1 MDNPQ
6 KQSFSYNFVR
16 LSPREQI
23 GVHRQKTW
31 ELSYIVNGAGTRL
44 IGDRTEPFSRGE
56 VVLIPPGIPHCWYFD
71 GGDVD
76 KKGQIANITITFGD
90 EQLEKCIIAFPE
102 FESVVRT
109 VQGIQS
115 AIKLNREKS
124 LRIISVL
131 EEMSHQNA
139 VQRIVS
145 LMNVL
150 IILSSSGTDSVVGTK
165 QNEDKERERIDNI
178 RTYVICN
185 AVRDISLDDIAKHVG
200 MNRSSF
206 CVFFKKSFGKT
217 FFEYLNE
224 FRVSLAQQMLLEG
237 KLSISEVC
245 FQSGFNGVPY
255 FSRVFKKVTGLTPS
269 SWQTSGLPTT

>member
-1 MDNPQ
+1 M
-6 KQSFSYNFVR
+6 SS
-16 LSPREQI
+16 
-23 GVHRQKTW
+23 W
-31 ELSYIVNGAGTRL
+31 
-44 IGDRTEPFSRGE
+44 
-56 VVLIPPGIPHCWYFD
+56 
-71 GGDVD
+71 
-76 KKGQIANITITFGD
+76 KK
-90 EQLEKCIIAFPE
+90 CVIAFPE
-102 FESVVRT
+102 FEGVVRT

-131 EEMSHQNA
+131 EEMSHQDD
-139 VQRIVS
+139 VHRIVS

-206 CVFFKKSFGKT
+206 CVFFKKIFWQDI
-217 FFEYLNE
+217 L
-224 FRVSLAQQMLLEG
+224 R
-237 KLSISEVC
+237 ISERISC
-245 FQSGFNGVPY
+245 I
-255 FSRVFKKVTGLTPS
+255 SRSANAVRRQIEHF
-269 SWQTSGLPTT
+269 

>member
-1 MDNPQ
+1 MDIRQ

-23 GVHRQKTW
+23 GVHRQQTW
-31 ELSYIVNGAGTRL
+31 ELSYIVNGSGTRL
-44 IGDRTEPFSRGE
+44 IGDRTEPFLSGE
-56 VVLIPPGIPHCWYFD
+56 VVLIPPDIPHCWYFD

-76 KKGQIANITITFGD
+76 SQGRIANITVTFGGG
-90 EQLEKCIIAFPE
+90 QLEKCIIAFPE
-102 FESVVRT
+102 FEGVVKT
-109 VQGIQS
+109 VQNIQA
-115 AIKLNREKS
+115 AIKLNRDKS
-124 LRIISVL
+124 LRLISVL
-131 EEMSHQNA
+131 EEMSHQDA
-139 VQRIVS
+139 VKRTVS
-145 LMNVL
+145 LMNIL
-150 IILSSSGTDSVVGTK
+150 IILSSSGKDSVVGTR

-185 AVRDISLDDIAKHVG
+185 AVKGVSLDDIAKHVG

-224 FRVSLAQQMLLEG
+224 YRVSLAQQMLTEG

-245 FQSGFNGVPY
+245 FQSGFNGAPY

-269 SWQTSGLPTT
+269 SWQTSGSQI